1 MIHRVFPMSYH
12 ELMFETNFVKSCVF
26 SQINKNE
33 KWNQKISKIN
43 HVININT
50 SEANLDETKIN

>member
-1 MIHRVFPMSYH
+1 MSYH

-50 SEANLDETKIN
+50 SKANLDETKIN

>member
-1 MIHRVFPMSYH
+1 MSYH
-12 ELMFETNFVKSCVF
+12 ELMFETNFVKSRVF

-50 SEANLDETKIN
+50 SKANLDETKIN